1 MKELLAVRKFLDNR
15 FRVIEGCVITIKS
28 TEKVD
33 AEFKA
38 LNNDIYLAEDSEYMN
53 STHY

>member
-1 MKELLAVRKFLDNR
+1 MKELFAVRKFLDNR
-15 FRVIEGCVITIKS
+15 FRVIEGCAIIIKS
-28 TEKVD
+28 TGKVV

-38 LNNDIYLAEDSEYMN
+38 LNNDIYLPEDSIYMN

>member
-15 FRVIEGCVITIKS
+15 FRVIEGCAIIIKS

>member
-15 FRVIEGCVITIKS
+15 FRVIEGCAIIIKS
-28 TEKVD
+28 TVKVV

-38 LNNDIYLAEDSEYMN
+38 LNNDLYLPEDSDYMN

>member
-15 FRVIEGCVITIKS
+15 FRVIEGCVIIIKS

-33 AEFKA
+33 AEFKE